1 MMCIFARMAERLNK
15 RPPRGAL
22 GSTSARDNDCLWP
35 IVLYAFDLLLLLGGD
50 FCTQSFLLRSELGSE
65 LSTEI
70 LRLKHRA
77 DFHLRPAIKGRA
89 LQPFHRLVDRPNL
102 PKPEAGN
109 QLLCLG
115 KWAVNDG
122 ARGSRK
128 SDALPFFTWMQALA
142 CQHNAGLHQLFVVF
156 AHITQNFLARHCA
169 CL

>member
-1 MMCIFARMAERLNK
+1 MTVILKGETVLAFATESSARNTGTI
-15 RPPRGAL
+15 RGSCASL
-22 GSTSARDNDCLWP
+22 LTSQNDLTNDRHVELWEITSARDNDYLWP

-77 DFHLRPAIKGRA
+77 DFHLRPAIKRRA

-115 KWAVNDG
+115 KWA
-122 ARGSRK
+122 
-128 SDALPFFTWMQALA
+128 
-142 CQHNAGLHQLFVVF
+142 
-156 AHITQNFLARHCA
+156 
-169 CL
+169 